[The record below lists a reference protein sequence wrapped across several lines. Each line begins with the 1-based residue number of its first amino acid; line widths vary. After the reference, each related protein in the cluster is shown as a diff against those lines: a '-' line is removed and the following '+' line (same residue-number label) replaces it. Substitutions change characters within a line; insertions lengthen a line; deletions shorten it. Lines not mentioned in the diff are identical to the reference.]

1 MGTATGS
8 EMMNEEASRA
18 DLNKTDNVN
27 NQIFKQTNLNE
38 NEGEY
43 ENAVLRKSRNVT
55 KYNT

>member
-1 MGTATGS
+1 VGTATGS

-27 NQIFKQTNLNE
+27 NQIFKQTNLHE

-43 ENAVLRKSRNVT
+43 ENDVLRKSRNVT